1 MIVDL
6 YEDVPY
12 GLTATLPVPAS
23 TVLEAGTIETPKKQ
37 ETSSPAAGEPE
48 ESLLN
53 LPIHAAYPK
62 DVEKEERTTETGE
75 NFELVLKDDTPV
87 EVTWDQEANIFF
99 FSGDITNEQGYRHQP
114 TPEELARFSSVKAL
128 ASHIAQTQRNRMLGG
143 RKRSETLA
151 RWKEQ
156 DLRGKAT
163 PKAEE
168 PGIAAYTEAG
178 TFSCVLS
185 GGEALQEPVNNRA
198 QEEVYPDETREWTTY
213 FSWALE
219 ALRSGGPHPET
230 DRIKALL
237 QEQVTENLVQLA
249 QEEPDLLLKII
260 LQLLE

>member
-6 YEDVPY
+6 YEDVPCK
-12 GLTATLPVPAS
+12 LTATLPVPAS
-23 TVLEAGTIETPKKQ
+23 KTVEAGTIEILKEQ
-37 ETSSPAAGEPE
+37 ETGSPAKESE
-48 ESLLN
+48 ESLLD
-53 LPIHAAYPK
+53 LPVPVSCPES
-62 DVEKEERTTETGE
+62 VEKEERAIKTGE
-75 NFELVLKDDTPV
+75 NFDLVLKDDTPV
-87 EVTWDQEANIFF
+87 EVTWDPEANIFF

-163 PKAEE
+163 PKTEE

-198 QEEVYPDETREWTTY
+198 QEKVYPDETCEWATY